1 MLTTHQPL
9 RRKWK
14 IMLLVR
20 TVLGGLVSSPS
31 AFAAERERAVL
42 FLSVEDLQLVLARSP
57 SLSFLT
63 YQRLAP
69 GSEWQEQSK
78 AVAQESGSEQSL
90 LWGTGLE
97 IDSYTHLGTRP
108 LWGY

>member
-1 MLTTHQPL
+1 MLMWHQTL
-9 RRKWK
+9 RRKCK
-14 IMLLVR
+14 IMLLVG
-20 TVLGGLVSSPS
+20 TVLGGLFSRP

-42 FLSVEDLQLVLARSP
+42 FLSVEDLQLVLSRSP

-90 LWGTGLE
+90 RWGTGLE